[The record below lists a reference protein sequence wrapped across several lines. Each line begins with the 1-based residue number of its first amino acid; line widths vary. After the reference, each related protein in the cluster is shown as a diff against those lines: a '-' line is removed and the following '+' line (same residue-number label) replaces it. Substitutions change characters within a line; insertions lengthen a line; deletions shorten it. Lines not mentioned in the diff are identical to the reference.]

1 MFRSTVSPAIHRINL
16 VEPMGD
22 LTSSNNDVRVR
33 ELFDAVL
40 DLHPDSRSTY
50 LENTCAGDL
59 KLLQEVESLLRAFQE
74 APDVLQALDDLGIGK
89 TEDEDTDP
97 YQLIGTTFRG
107 YAVVEKLG
115 GGGMG
120 VVYKA
125 HDEKLGRFVAIKL
138 LPPHLISSPE
148 AQQRFVQEAR
158 AASALDHAHIATVYD
173 IGKTEDGLFYIVMAY
188 YDGETLKQKIR
199 RGPLPME
206 TALNYAIQMA
216 RGLARAHQHGIIHR
230 DVKPANVMVTEAGD
244 VKIVDFGLAKVPD
257 ESMTRTGTIM
267 GTAAYMSPE
276 QARGEEVD
284 HRTDLW
290 SLGVVL
296 YEMLTG
302 TQPFRAD
309 RKEGVVYNILHEPYP
324 PIRSLHPEILSKL
337 AATVNKCLQK
347 PPARRYASA
356 TALRADLKIARRILR
371 PEAVPAPPSWQRY
384 FFVGTTVVLL
394 AALMLFAIP
403 GLQRAALGWLGIG
416 VLPQQIGLAVLPA
429 SSADSLQTATL
440 TEALTRR
447 LSARSTGQSTPFWVS
462 PAHEVREFEVA
473 DRAKAHTTLG
483 ANLVL
488 TVDVAEEA
496 DMHRIDLALIEAATG
511 LPIRTETF
519 TADPSDEL
527 ALRRAA
533 ETLAAEM
540 LDLEDVPVRHTI
552 WGSTAPAHP
561 DALLFHEEGLD
572 YLQRSDLP
580 ADIGSAINLFQSA
593 LDLDSTFAPAYAG
606 LADAHWKMYVA
617 TKEASRVQQ
626 AEQAAE
632 QALRINERLIDARLA
647 MGRIRAGL
655 GKHGD
660 ALAGFIGVLDNGVE
674 SAEVYLNLAK
684 AYDAANRVGDA
695 EAAYKKAIDLKPG
708 YWMVHSLL
716 GSFYYRKA
724 RYEAAREKFERV
736 IQIAP
741 GNPRGYT
748 NLGATFWKMGRMEEA
763 AEYLEKAVS
772 VAPSYWG
779 YSNLATLYFYDKR
792 YADAAQAYEQA
803 LAIQDTDYQV
813 WGYMADAYRYAGH
826 QAKSEAANRKAAD
839 LAERVLEAA
848 PEDPVTLARLAAYRA
863 QSNDRVEA
871 SRVLDRLIALQPE
884 KPEILGRIAIAFEL
898 NGNRSQAVAWLERAI
913 QAGYTVPNIQN
924 HPGLIG
930 LFQHEQVQTLLAKNN
945 K

>member
-1 MFRSTVSPAIHRINL
+1 MTMDA
-16 VEPMGD
+16 
-22 LTSSNNDVRVR
+22 LTSSNNNRAR
-33 ELFDAVL
+33 ALFDAAL
-40 DLHPDSRSTY
+40 DLHPDSRSAY
-50 LENTCAGDL
+50 LEDTCAGDL
-59 KLLQEVESLLRAFQE
+59 KLLEEVASLLRAYQE
-74 APDVLQALDDLGIGK
+74 APEVLQALDDLGHS
-89 TEDEDTDP
+89 DDDDSDP
-97 YQLIGTTFRG
+97 YQLIGTAFRG

-206 TALNYAIQMA
+206 TALKYATQIT

-230 DVKPANVMVTEAGD
+230 DVKPANVMVTPANE

-267 GTAAYMSPE
+267 GTTAYMSPE
-276 QARGEEVD
+276 QARGKDVD

-302 TQPFRAD
+302 TQPFKAD
-309 RKEGVVYNILHEPYP
+309 RKEGVVYNIIHAPHP
-324 PIRSLHPEILSKL
+324 PIRNHHPEILPEL
-337 AATVNKCLQK
+337 ASTVNKCLQK
-347 PPARRYASA
+347 SPDRRYASA
-356 TALRADLKIARRILR
+356 TALRADLKKAHRLLR
-371 PEAVPAPPSWQRY
+371 PEAAPAPPTWPRY
-384 FFVGTTVVLL
+384 FFAGTTAVLL

-403 GLQRAALGWLGIG
+403 GLQRTALGWFGIG
-416 VLPQQIGLAVLPA
+416 LLPEQIGLVVLGVPHA
-429 SSADSLQTATL
+429 ETDSLQAATL
-440 TEALTRR
+440 TESLTRR
-447 LSARSTGQSTPFWVS
+447 LSALSIGQSAWVV
-462 PAHEVREFEVA
+462 PAYEVHQFEVT
-473 DRAKAHTTLG
+473 DVNQAHATLG

-488 TVDVAEEA
+488 QVAVAQAEQTLDVGLKLVDAV
-496 DMHRIDLALIEAATG
+496 TG
-511 LPIRTETF
+511 AVIRTDGF
-519 TADPSDEL
+519 TAGASDE
-527 ALRRAA
+527 ATLRHAA

-540 LDLEDVPVRHTI
+540 LNLEEVPVRA
-552 WGSTAPAHP
+552 TALGIAAHP
-561 DALLFHEEGLD
+561 EARAYHDLALDH
-572 YLQRSDLP
+572 LQRSDLP
-580 ADIGSAINLFQSA
+580 ADISSAITLFRSA
-593 LDLDSTFAPAYAG
+593 LGEDSTFAPAYAG
-606 LADAHWKMYVA
+606 LADAHWKMYES
-617 TKEASRVQQ
+617 TKEASQIDA
-626 AEQAAE
+626 AERAAE
-632 QALRINERLIDARLA
+632 QALRLDERLVEAQLA
-647 MGRIRAGL
+647 LGRIRAGL
-655 GKHGD
+655 GKHGEAM
-660 ALAGFIGVLDNGVE
+660 ALFNAVLNSGVE
-674 SAEVYLNLAK
+674 SAGVYQGLAR
-684 AYDAANRVGDA
+684 AYDAANRPDDA
-695 EAAYKKAIDLKPG
+695 EDAYQKAIALKPG

-748 NLGATFWKMGRMEEA
+748 NLGATFWKMGRLEEA

-813 WGYMADAYRYAGH
+813 WGYMADAYLYAGH

-839 LAERVLEAA
+839 LAVRVLEAD

-863 QSNDRVEA
+863 QSNDRAEA
-871 SRVLDRLIALQPE
+871 SQVLDRLIALQPE
-884 KPEILGRIAIAFEL
+884 KPETLGRIAIAFEL
-898 NGNRSQAVAWLERAI
+898 NGDRSRAVAWLERAI
-913 QAGYTVPNIQN
+913 KAGYAVPNIQN